1 MDPLISIGMSVF
13 NCESTLGQAIRS
25 ILQQTY
31 NNWELIIIDDGSQDK
46 TVSVANLYHDRRIRI
61 IADGKNE
68 RLAARLNQAVRESRG
83 KYFARMDADDIAY
96 PSRLKAQVQ
105 FLEDHPDI
113 DLVGS
118 RVVVFN
124 GKGSII
130 GTYPFK
136 KNHVEICSRPW
147 AGFYLPHPT
156 WMGNTD
162 WFRHNPYNT
171 STIKAQDQELLL
183 RTYEHSRFACLPE
196 ILIGYRKSDLSL
208 RTLLAGRY
216 LYSRMLIRKA
226 VIEKRYFF
234 ALGLLEHVV
243 KFIVEV
249 FAVTTG
255 LNYRVLQHRAA
266 PVSMSESENWKKVWK
281 ACNCGENPYNSL
293 HMSN

>member
-1 MDPLISIGMSVF
+1 MEPLVSIGMSVF

-31 NNWELIIIDDGSQDK
+31 DNWELIIIDDGSQDK

-105 FLEDHPDI
+105 FLEDHPEI

-118 RVVVFN
+118 RVMIFSEKGRVV
-124 GKGSII
+124 
-130 GTYPFK
+130 GTYPFRQ
-136 KNHVEICSRPW
+136 NHAEICRRSW

-156 WMGNTD
+156 WMGNTV
-162 WFRHNPYNT
+162 WFRQNPYNI
-171 STIKAQDQELLL
+171 STPKAQDQELLL

-196 ILIGYRKSDLSL
+196 ILLGYRKSKLSL
-208 RTLLAGRY
+208 RTFLTGRY
-216 LYSRMLIRKA
+216 NYSRMLIQKA
-226 VIEKRYFF
+226 VNEKQYFF
-234 ALGLLEHVV
+234 AFGVLEQMV
-243 KFIVEV
+243 KFMVET
-249 FAVTTG
+249 FAISTG
-255 LNYRVLQHRAA
+255 LNYRVLQHRA
-266 PVSMSESENWKKVWK
+266 VSVSRMESEIWEKVWN
-281 ACNCGENPYNSL
+281 ACR
-293 HMSN
+293 

>member
-1 MDPLISIGMSVF
+1 MYPLVSIGMSVF
-13 NCESTLGQAIRS
+13 NCELTLGQAIRS

-31 NNWELIIIDDGSQDK
+31 DNWELIIIDDGSQDK

-68 RLAARLNQAVRESRG
+68 RLAVRLNQAVRKSRG

-105 FLEDHPDI
+105 FLEDHPEI

-118 RVVVFN
+118 RVVIFN
-124 GKGSII
+124 GKGRII

-162 WFRHNPYNT
+162 WFQHNPYNT
-171 STIKAQDQELLL
+171 STTKAQDQELLL

-196 ILIGYRKSDLSL
+196 ILLGYRKSKLSL
-208 RTLLAGRY
+208 RTLLTGRY
-216 LYSRMLIRKA
+216 YYSRMLIQKA
-226 VIEKRYFF
+226 VNEKQYFF
-234 ALGLLEHVV
+234 AFGVLEQMI
-243 KFIVEV
+243 KFMVET
-249 FAVTTG
+249 FAITTG
-255 LNYRVLQHRAA
+255 LNYSVLQHRAVS
-266 PVSMSESENWKKVWK
+266 VSMRESEIWEKVWK
-281 ACNCGENPYNSL
+281 ACR
-293 HMSN
+293 